1 MNSVTPLAA
10 GRCHA
15 ALNPLHS
22 LIYFA
27 PEAEQEYTAA
37 GLEAGRMPYF
47 AGRAAAMGPVGAG
60 VVAATFYN
68 FSPGLVARHIPRAW
82 DLAEP
87 KELLSARLTAVD
99 RALRR
104 LLGDGL
110 PDEPDVREAAGLAA
124 TATEVCGPAGRPL
137 YAAHAGLPVPEQPH
151 LALWHAI
158 TLLREYRGDGHLAA
172 LSAAGLDGLEALIS
186 HTATGKGFTPE
197 FARQSRGW
205 TEQEWDAAKERLHG
219 RGLLDSAGHLT
230 ARGNELRREV
240 EETTDRLALAPYA
253 HLGGPGVER
262 LTEIGSRL
270 TRTALAAGA
279 FPPGVFAQ
287 G

>member
-1 MNSVTPLAA
+1 MTSVPPLVAR
-10 GRCHA
+10 RCHA
-15 ALNPLHS
+15 SLNPLHS

-27 PEAEQEYTAA
+27 PEAEEEYTAA
-37 GLEAGRMPYF
+37 GLESGRMPYF
-47 AGRAAAMGPVGAG
+47 AGRAAALGPVGAG

-68 FSPGLVARHIPRAW
+68 FSPDLVARHIPRAW
-82 DLAEP
+82 DLAAP

-99 RALRR
+99 RVLRR

-110 PDEPDVREAAGLAA
+110 PDQPDVREAAELAA
-124 TATEVCGPAGRPL
+124 TATEVCGSAGRPL
-137 YAAHAGLPVPEQPH
+137 YAAHADLPVPEQPH

-205 TEQEWDAAKERLHG
+205 TELEWEAAKERLRG
-219 RGLLDSAGHLT
+219 RGLLDSDGHLT
-230 ARGNELRREV
+230 ARGNELRLEV

-262 LTEIGSRL
+262 LTEIGTRL

-287 G
+287 A